1 MYLEARHLS
10 VTEPMFT
17 AKWDGRVYEEPSMLR
32 LFLGGKGY
40 STLRAG
46 WKWLKHERRA
56 HVPVPLRQKFEMWRR
71 GFFAES
77 AVLYDL
83 PRNNPRDYVNDF
95 QYHRMIGRVNEWDG
109 LYNQKLALRAFL
121 LAMGFRQAPT
131 VAYLLEGRIF
141 AEPFT
146 ERARYITPAECL
158 ELLRVE
164 GARYVVK
171 PEDGRRGEGLFL
183 LECRNGQLLRRRGRE
198 TQPLDLGAFLQQ
210 AAAGPPRA
218 TLIERWVE
226 QGLFWERLFPE
237 SANTLR
243 VLTLW
248 HPDDLTPFI
257 ARAVQRIGT
266 VDTVPT
272 DNWSGGGI
280 SVPVDLATGRLGVG
294 RLHPL
299 KSGRQDQRVTHH
311 PDTGTPIEGAVIP
324 GWSRVADAVLRAAG
338 GLPFNRMG
346 GWDVL
351 VDRDGEPVIVEGNA
365 NSDVNLL
372 QVHGG
377 LLADSAA
384 SRFYRAFGAA

>member
-1 MYLEARHLS
+1 M
-10 VTEPMFT
+10 TEPLFT
-17 AKWDGRVYEEPSMLR
+17 ADWDGRIYEQPSVLR
-32 LFLGGKGY
+32 LLVGGEAY
-40 STLRAG
+40 CTLRAA
-46 WKWLKHERRA
+46 WKWLKHERQA
-56 HVPVPLRQKFEMWRR
+56 HVAVPLRRKVEVWRR

-77 AVLYDL
+77 AVLYNL
-83 PRNNPRDYVNDF
+83 PRNDPRDYVNDF
-95 QYHRMIGRVNEWDG
+95 QYHRMIGRVNEWGG
-109 LYNQKLALRAFL
+109 LYNRKLALRAFL
-121 LAMGFRQAPT
+121 LAMGLRQAPT

-146 ERARYITPAECL
+146 ERARYITPGECL
-158 ELLRVE
+158 ELLQVE
-164 GARYVVK
+164 GARYIVK

-183 LECRNGQLLRRRGRE
+183 LECRDGRLLRRRGRE
-198 TQPLDLGAFLQQ
+198 TQPLDLDAFLEQ

-218 TLIERWVE
+218 TLIERWVA
-226 QGLFWERLFPE
+226 QGQFWDQLFPE
-237 SANTLR
+237 TANTLR

-266 VDTVPT
+266 AETVPT

-299 KSGRQDQRVTHH
+299 KSAREDQRVTHH
-311 PDTGTPIEGAVIP
+311 PDSGTPIEGAVIP
-324 GWSRVADAVLRAAG
+324 GWSRVADTVLRAAG
-338 GLPFNRMG
+338 ALPFNPMS

-351 VDRDGEPVIVEGNA
+351 VDRDGEPVVVEGNA

-377 LLADSAA
+377 LLADSATR
-384 SRFYRAFGAA
+384 RFYRAFGAV